1 MCNIHVLME
10 SLLLEWPLLLEKY
23 HIIKLNLASI
33 KPQLATISR
42 ASYRLRSAIIV
53 AEIIRWEKNTV
64 LLPRCTKP
72 RNSSVLPPFVRFKS
86 FIVANARTSIVAHV
100 QHARRHFW
108 FIWISYRD
116 TSSLVGALSLFTVH
130 PPQLRRPASTLITV
144 R

>member
-72 RNSSVLPPFVRFKS
+72 RNSSV
-86 FIVANARTSIVAHV
+86 
-100 QHARRHFW
+100 
-108 FIWISYRD
+108 
-116 TSSLVGALSLFTVH
+116 
-130 PPQLRRPASTLITV
+130 
-144 R
+144 